1 MVVSRQERDG
11 DEAGAWLLV
20 EKDIKQLFLL
30 KLITGGLNAFLISN
44 PGRLF
49 L

>member
-20 EKDIKQLFLL
+20 EKKDIKQLF
-30 KLITGGLNAFLISN
+30 FC
-44 PGRLF
+44 
-49 L
+49 